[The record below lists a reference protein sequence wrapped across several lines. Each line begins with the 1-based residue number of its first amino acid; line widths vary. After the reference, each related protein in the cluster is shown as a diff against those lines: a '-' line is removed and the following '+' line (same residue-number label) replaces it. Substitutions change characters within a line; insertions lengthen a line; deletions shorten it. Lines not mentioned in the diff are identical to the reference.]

1 MPRYLTFHT
10 LACLTRQGAAELVER
25 FRRAPAVA
33 VHRAV
38 VNLQDGKMLVEWD
51 APDREAL
58 ERWLDA
64 EKMHRDWL
72 LRIEYEAREGPL
84 EPV

>member
-10 LACLTRQGAAELVER
+10 LASLTRQGAAELVER
-25 FRRAPAVA
+25 LRGAPAVA
-33 VHRAV
+33 VHRAM
-38 VNLQDGKMLVEWD
+38 VNLQDGKMLVEWE
-51 APDREAL
+51 AADREAL

-72 LRIEYEAREGPL
+72 LRIEYEARDGPL
-84 EPV
+84 EPA

>member
-10 LACLTRQGAAELVER
+10 LACLSRQGAVELVER
-25 FRRAPAVA
+25 FRRAPTVA
-33 VHRAV
+33 VHRAM
-38 VNLQDGKMLVEWD
+38 VNLQDGKMLVEWE
-51 APDREAL
+51 AADREAL

-72 LRIEYEAREGPL
+72 LRIEYEARDGPL
-84 EPV
+84 NPI